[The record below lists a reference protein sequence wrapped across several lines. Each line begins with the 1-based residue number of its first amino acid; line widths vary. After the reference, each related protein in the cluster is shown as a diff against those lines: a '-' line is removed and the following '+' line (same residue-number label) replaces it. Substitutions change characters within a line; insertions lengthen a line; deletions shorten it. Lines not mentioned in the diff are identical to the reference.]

1 MRGVLGFVA
10 CVVVIGAL
18 ILASPPFLNSGFLQA
33 TAGIGVVV
41 LIIGLLRW
49 VAR

>member
-1 MRGVLGFVA
+1 VA
-10 CVVVIGAL
+10 CVVVVVAL
-18 ILASPPFLNSGFLQA
+18 VLASPSFLNSGFLQA
-33 TAGIGVVV
+33 ASAIGVVV